1 MLDPLPDEQMTVWGK
16 SFCSQVPK
24 LEAQRQNE
32 PILRATAISALST
45 EQQQQQEEGRV
56 SFGRPLAA
64 RRLCVLLCSDCSVRA
79 GVGVRGSC
87 ARAQPCDV
95 FS

>member
-24 LEAQRQNE
+24 LKAQRQNE

-45 EQQQQQEEGRV
+45 EQQQ
-56 SFGRPLAA
+56 
-64 RRLCVLLCSDCSVRA
+64 
-79 GVGVRGSC
+79 
-87 ARAQPCDV
+87 
-95 FS
+95 